1 MVIDFV
7 LWISFVIFYS
17 IINRFKK
24 LYIMRF
30 IDIKELCE
38 FTTLSRATIYRHI
51 KNNTI
56 PSITVGKRRLFV
68 VDDIDDWL
76 RGFGNG
82 NDLPTIEGV

>member
-1 MVIDFV
+1 
-7 LWISFVIFYS
+7 
-17 IINRFKK
+17 
-24 LYIMRF
+24 MRF

-82 NDLPTIEGV
+82 NDLPTIEVV